1 LWWLSPAL
9 FPAGLEI
16 SENGRVGGRQ
26 GEPDENRLVDAHAG
40 REVVILPRLSCHS
53 LTGPMEPTV
62 LKMGA
67 LR

>member
-26 GEPDENRLVDAHAG
+26 GEPDENRLIEALAG
-40 REVVILPRLSCHS
+40 REVDKLLRLSCHP
-53 LTGPMEPTV
+53 LTGQRGPIV
-62 LKMGA
+62 LKIGT